1 MSHSGDRMGEPYNHH
16 RGGTRGRRLVKRAN
30 IESLL
35 IGPHPFPSVITL
47 RQVPEDVVGV
57 VGVPADDLGVP
68 DVPLATDSGSAL
80 DSGSETGPTSP
91 ECPGSPVRSG
101 SSGHRGPVSDVGPS
115 DDLTLSIVIGPTEA
129 SSIAAAVEGGKEERP
144 LTHLFTADVVKSMGG
159 AVSRVVID
167 RVEGPV
173 YYCTVY
179 LRLASGMFT
188 RVDARPS
195 DAIAL
200 AVRTGAPIF
209 IADDVLEA
217 AGTPRS
223 FNEGPFDKRIEVEE
237 FDKFIEKVDPEDFVT
252 YGQK

>member
-1 MSHSGDRMGEPYNHH
+1 M
-16 RGGTRGRRLVKRAN
+16 KRAN

-57 VGVPADDLGVP
+57 VGVPADDL
-68 DVPLATDSGSAL
+68 DT
-80 DSGSETGPTSP
+80 P
-91 ECPGSPVRSG
+91 ECPT
-101 SSGHRGPVSDVGPS
+101 SSECGDSALDVGPS